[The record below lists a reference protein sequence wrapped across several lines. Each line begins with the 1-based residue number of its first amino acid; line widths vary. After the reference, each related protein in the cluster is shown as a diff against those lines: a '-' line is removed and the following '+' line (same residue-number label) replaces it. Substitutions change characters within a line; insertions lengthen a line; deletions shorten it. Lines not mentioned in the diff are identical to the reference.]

1 MYQECLAKFKTINY
15 VPAAFATKNWRLSRS
30 FMLVA
35 AQRAFHKNLTEAII
49 TASPQFMFTNLKPML

>member
-1 MYQECLAKFKTINY
+1 MYQECLVKFKTINY

-35 AQRAFHKNLTEAII
+35 ALRTSHKNLTGVII
-49 TASPQFMFTNLKPML
+49 TASHQFMFTNLKPVL

>member
-1 MYQECLAKFKTINY
+1 MYQECLVKFKTIDS

-35 AQRAFHKNLTEAII
+35 AQIAFHKNLTEAII
-49 TASPQFMFTNLKPML
+49 TASPQFMFKNLKPMR